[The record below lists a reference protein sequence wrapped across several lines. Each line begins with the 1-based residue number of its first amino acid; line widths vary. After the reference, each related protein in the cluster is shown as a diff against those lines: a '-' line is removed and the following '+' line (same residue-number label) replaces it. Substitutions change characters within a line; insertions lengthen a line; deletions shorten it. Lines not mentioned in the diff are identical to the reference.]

1 MPKPDQPFPFQV
13 NRVGREDVQIVLPN
27 GTEVLLCAHGA
38 GELARM
44 LTEAAKGLYCDGY
57 RHGDE
62 STMHIG
68 TRNSDDP
75 PFRST
80 HLIREPAIVYTTN
93 WGKPSAKLRPS
104 AAPRGLDDLATDLP

>member
-1 MPKPDQPFPFQV
+1 MPNRPFPFHV
-13 NRVGREDVQIVLPN
+13 NRVGREDVQLVLPN

-44 LTEAAKGLYCDGY
+44 LTEASNGQYCDGY

-68 TRNSDDP
+68 TRNHDEE
-75 PFRST
+75 PFRTTAS
-80 HLIREPAIVYTTN
+80 IKEPARKHV
-93 WGKPSAKLRPS
+93 
-104 AAPRGLDDLATDLP
+104 